1 MKTGKCLLAAL
12 LLVSMTLAGCNDETT
27 PDRETD
33 GFEHIRVP
41 DHGQLTQNMTAGA
54 ATGSITF
61 TTDGAWSSTLRQTRA
76 EAPDWLTIAPDH
88 GDRAG
93 EYTVILTLQA
103 NDTDTDRAAKI
114 TIVCGDERIEIDVT
128 QQASESQNPVP
139 MPDPTP
145 KNRVVRIDW
154 ADNHGSADV
163 SGSALLTYDT
173 AGRLTSYGSPE
184 ISRTD
189 FVYDNDKLTGT
200 STTHDLE
207 DGTAE
212 TQQLGFDASWC
223 MTLSREQTAAYTMTT
238 TCTYDAE
245 GHIAQEVSRMT
256 PADPDAPGAQNYTAT
271 WTSTY
276 TWADGNLIRIDEMEN
291 DRFAGTT
298 TFEYTTDENPFAETW
313 VDPVLLPHQDYLGLG
328 LRGRHSHNLVKRIVS
343 TFEGETPET
352 TAFAYRFDADGRLT
366 DCEATDETGI
376 PCKYAYTYA
385 E

>member
-1 MKTGKCLLAAL
+1 MKTGKLLLAL
-12 LLVSMTLAGCNDETT
+12 LLASTAPAGCNDETT

-33 GFEHIRVP
+33 DFGHIQVP
-41 DHGQLTQNMTAGA
+41 DRRQLIQNLGADA
-54 ATGSITF
+54 ATGSVAF

-93 EYTVILTLQA
+93 EYTVTLTLQA
-103 NDTDTDRAAKI
+103 NDSDSDRAAKI
-114 TIVCGDERIEIDVT
+114 TIVCGDDRIEIDVT
-128 QQASESQNPVP
+128 QQASGKQDPVP
-139 MPDPTP
+139 LPTPTP

-154 ADNHGSADV
+154 ADNYASADV
-163 SGSALLTYDT
+163 SGSALLTYDA
-173 AGRLTSYGSPE
+173 AGRLTSYDTPDV
-184 ISRTD
+184 IRTD

-200 STTHDLE
+200 STIHDLE
-207 DGTAE
+207 DGTTE
-212 TQQLGFDASWC
+212 IQQLGFDASWC
-223 MTLSREQTAAYTMTT
+223 MTLSREQTAAYTLTT

-256 PADPDAPGAQNYTAT
+256 PTDPDAPDAQNYTAT

-313 VDPVLLPHQDYLGLG
+313 VDPVLLPHRDYMGLG
-328 LRGRHSHNLVKRIVS
+328 LRGRHSRNMVKRIVS
-343 TFEGETPET
+343 TFEEETPET
-352 TAFAYRFDADGRLT
+352 TAFAYGFDADGRLT
-366 DCEATDETGI
+366 NCEAINGTGI